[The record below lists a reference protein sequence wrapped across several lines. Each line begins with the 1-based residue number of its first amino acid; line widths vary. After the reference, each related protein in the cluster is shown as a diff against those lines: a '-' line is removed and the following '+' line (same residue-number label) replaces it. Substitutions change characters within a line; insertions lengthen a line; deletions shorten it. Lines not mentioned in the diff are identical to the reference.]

1 MHDHK
6 VVQRRTYR
14 DKVWWKIR
22 NQEGGA
28 FRICLQSSVN
38 RSVHVLQFPMQVCS
52 FPKMTGCA
60 AYRIFGAS
68 ETGASQMD
76 FKAFLNLVRR
86 QANTV
91 GDLTA
96 ALGQI
101 DIEGAEAA
109 AEALEAERRRILLDG
124 SDKQLCM

>member
-1 MHDHK
+1 
-6 VVQRRTYR
+6 
-14 DKVWWKIR
+14 
-22 NQEGGA
+22 
-28 FRICLQSSVN
+28 
-38 RSVHVLQFPMQVCS
+38 
-52 FPKMTGCA
+52 
-60 AYRIFGAS
+60 
-68 ETGASQMD
+68 MD

-124 SDKQLCM
+124 SDKQLSDVEDRIATANRDIERLFAAKDEIERRLEAAKVSASQNERLALHAAAKAQADAAAKALSKEYPEIGRKRPPVVL

>member
-1 MHDHK
+1 
-6 VVQRRTYR
+6 
-14 DKVWWKIR
+14 
-22 NQEGGA
+22 
-28 FRICLQSSVN
+28 
-38 RSVHVLQFPMQVCS
+38 
-52 FPKMTGCA
+52 
-60 AYRIFGAS
+60 
-68 ETGASQMD
+68 MD